1 MGNDIKVKV
10 KLLRDVALPQY
21 ATDGAA
27 ALDLRAAMDEE
38 FVVIAPGGRALI
50 PTGIAIAPQSAD
62 VVAIL
67 AARSGLAVKHGI
79 MLANGIGV
87 IDSDYRGEIC
97 VGLLNSSGE
106 AFTVRRGDRIAQLM
120 FMPVYCASLIVT
132 DELDDT
138 ARSGGGFGS
147 TGVS

>member
-87 IDSDYRGEIC
+87 IDSDYRGEIKVALHNHGDVERVVD
-97 VGLLNSSGE
+97 VGE
-106 AFTVRRGDRIAQLM
+106 RVAQLVITPYLRCD
-120 FMPVYCASLIVT
+120 FECVE
-132 DELDDT
+132 ELDDT
-138 ARSGGGFGS
+138 ERGNGGFGS
-147 TGVS
+147 TGTK